1 MIAEELLFKL
11 LELALN
17 KNYSD
22 IHISTGNKPIIRNKS
37 WDLEIIDFL
46 DDLETPTLNLEMSS
60 EIIKILT
67 WDEWLK
73 KFETEMELDSSYN
86 FKNLVRYRINCYKHT
101 LWYSIALRTIPY
113 KIPSFEELWLSEHI
127 KEMCNKPKWL
137 ILVTWPTWSWKST
150 ILASIIEYINTT
162 QKKHIITIEDPVE
175 FSFISK
181 MSLINQREVGNS
193 TKWFANAIKFALR
206 EDPNVIMVW
215 EMRDPETIKSVL
227 TLAETWHLVISTLH
241 TNDSVQTIDRI
252 IDVFPWS
259 IQKQIRMQLSM
270 SLLWVVSQRLLPRKG
285 QDARIA
291 AREILISNDAIRNLI
306 ITAKTNLIYSV
317 LEVWSS
323 SWMFLMDKY
332 LTVLYKNS
340 FITKETLLSY
350 VRDKDSVSLIIN

>member
-1 MIAEELLFKL
+1 MTTEELLFKL
-11 LELALN
+11 LELALS

-22 IHISTGNKPIIRNKS
+22 IHISSNNKPIVRNKS
-37 WDLEIIDFL
+37 WDLEVVDFL
-46 DDLETPTLNLEMSS
+46 DWLETPILDTQIVG
-60 EIIKILT
+60 EIIKILV
-67 WDEWLK
+67 WEEWLN
-73 KFETEMELDSSYN
+73 KFKSEMELDSSYS
-86 FKNLVRYRINCYKHT
+86 FKNLVRYRINCYMHT
-101 LWYSIALRTIPY
+101 SGYSIALRTIPY
-113 KIPSFEELWLSEHI
+113 KIPSFEELGLSEHI

-175 FSFISK
+175 FSFVSK
-181 MSLINQREVGNS
+181 KSLINQREVGNS
-193 TKWFANAIKFALR
+193 TKWFTNAIKFALR

-215 EMRDPETIKSVL
+215 EMRDPETIKAVL

-252 IDVFPWS
+252 VDVFPWS
-259 IQKQIRMQLSM
+259 IQKQIRMQLAM
-270 SLLWVVSQRLLPRKG
+270 SLVWIISQRLLPRKW

-291 AREILISNDAIRNLI
+291 AREILVANDAIRNLI

-332 LTVLYKNS
+332 LTVLYKNW
-340 FITKETLLSY
+340 FITKEILLSY
-350 VRDKDSVSLIIN
+350 VRDKDSVNLIIN

>member
-1 MIAEELLFKL
+1 MTPQDLLFKIF
-11 LELALN
+11 ELALN

-37 WDLEIIDFL
+37 WELENVDFL
-46 DDLETPTLNLEMSS
+46 DDFELPILDITTTS
-60 EIIKILT
+60 EIIKVLV

-101 LWYSIALRTIPY
+101 LWYSVALRTIPY
-113 KIPSFEELWLSEHI
+113 KIPTFEELWLSDYI
-127 KEMCNKPKWL
+127 KDLCNKQKWL

-150 ILASIIEYINTT
+150 ILASIVEYINTT

-175 FSFISK
+175 FSFVSK
-181 MSLINQREVGNS
+181 KSLINQREVWNS

-252 IDVFPWS
+252 VDVFPGS
-259 IQKQIRMQLSM
+259 IQKQIRMQLAM
-270 SLLWVVSQRLLPRKG
+270 SLIWIISQRLLPRKW

-291 AREILISNDAIRNLI
+291 AREILIANDAIRNLI

-317 LEVWSS
+317 LEVGSS

-332 LTVLYKNS
+332 LTVLYKNW

-350 VRDKDSVSLIIN
+350 ARDKESVSLIIN